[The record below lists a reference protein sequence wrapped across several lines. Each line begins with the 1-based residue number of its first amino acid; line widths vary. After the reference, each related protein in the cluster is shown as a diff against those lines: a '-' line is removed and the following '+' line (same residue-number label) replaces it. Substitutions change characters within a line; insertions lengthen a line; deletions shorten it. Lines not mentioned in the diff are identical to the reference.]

1 MSIVINNITNSI
13 RLIALDLDGTV
24 FNEKKEIT
32 PGVRSA
38 ILSALARNIIVM
50 PATGR
55 PEAGLPEAFLEIP
68 GIQYALTSNGARII
82 DIHTRKTVYED
93 KMPLSQALLVFD
105 YMAGYGYIPDIY
117 IDGEVFVERTAYE
130 QVLKNFDLGGLLP
143 YFLKS
148 RQPVENLR
156 EFIINKG
163 NDVEKINL
171 MIQEQDKRQEIIE
184 GLLAIDS
191 LSVTAG
197 LSVNIEV
204 TSPTV
209 NKGAAIV
216 KFGEQLGIKREQI
229 MACGD
234 SSNDLDMIKAVGIGV
249 AMGNATEEVKAAASF
264 ITKTNEEDGVAYAIQ
279 TLTENSQ

>member
-1 MSIVINNITNSI
+1 MKTSTHSNI

-32 PGVRSA
+32 PAVRSA
-38 ILSALARNIIVM
+38 IIAALKQKIIVM

-55 PEAGLPEAFLEIP
+55 PEAGLPESFLQIP
-68 GIQYALTSNGARII
+68 GVQYALTSNGARII
-82 DIHTRKTVYED
+82 DISAGHAVYED
-93 KMPLSQALLVFD
+93 KMPLREALKVLD
-105 YMAGYGYIPDIY
+105 YMADCGCIPDVY

-130 QVLKNFDLGGLLP
+130 HVLKTFDLGGLLP

-156 EFIINKG
+156 EFMIKKG

-171 MIQEQDKRQEIIE
+171 MIQEQDKRKAMMQE
-184 GLLAIDS
+184 LHDLTR
-191 LSVTAG
+191 LSISSG
-197 LSVNIEV
+197 LSINIEI

-209 NKGAAIV
+209 NKGTAIV
-216 KFGEQLGIKREQI
+216 NFGKQLGISREQI

-234 SSNDLDMIKAVGIGV
+234 SGNDLDMIKAAGLGV
-249 AMGNATEEVKAAASF
+249 AMGNADKEIKAIADY
-264 ITKTNEEDGVAYAIQ
+264 ITRSNEKDGVAYAIRKFIPPC
-279 TLTENSQ
+279 S